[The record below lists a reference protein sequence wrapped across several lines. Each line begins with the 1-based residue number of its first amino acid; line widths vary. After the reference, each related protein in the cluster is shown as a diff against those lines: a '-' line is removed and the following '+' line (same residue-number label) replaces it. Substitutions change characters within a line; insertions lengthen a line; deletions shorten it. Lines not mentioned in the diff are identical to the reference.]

1 MILDVKSKNR
11 CVVFLFYDK
20 DGIVDQYVLDMLD
33 DLRENAA
40 FVYVAVNGVITP
52 EGRARLAR
60 HSDEVFCRV
69 NAGFD
74 VGGYRDAIFNLGFR
88 ELAKYDELVLM
99 NYTFFAPLYPF
110 REMFETMNPKD
121 LDFWGITKHHT
132 VPGDPYD
139 G

>member
-88 ELAKYDELVLM
+88 ALAKYDELVLM

-110 REMFETMNPKD
+110 REMFETMNP
-121 LDFWGITKHHT
+121 
-132 VPGDPYD
+132 
-139 G
+139 

>member
-74 VGGYRDAIFNLGFR
+74 VGGYRDAILPR
-88 ELAKYDELVLM
+88 DV
-99 NYTFFAPLYPF
+99 
-110 REMFETMNPKD
+110 
-121 LDFWGITKHHT
+121 
-132 VPGDPYD
+132 
-139 G
+139 